1 MSEKNRPKGNPETQG
16 SEGQKK
22 AGGLV
27 SGIAAA
33 FIALLIVFL
42 VFSGVFFFVLRNNLF
57 RLADRFRADFDSNP
71 ILRLVLPPAPTEFD
85 PDAAENLTPLQ
96 LAERYEAYRE
106 LILEMELELGALTE
120 TIETLEA
127 EALTPSAIE
136 GEDGAPLMPQQQLEE
151 IARQRAELE
160 ILYSEVAE
168 AAARGDTEGF
178 RAYYEELDPE
188 AAAAIYESIIKRE
201 AVDSL
206 AEAAARPVGLM
217 DSDAAA
223 ALLRELWAQ
232 DSNLVLAIANV
243 SKAQT
248 LAEILGE
255 MDPILA
261 AEITRELAEFRSFQ
275 EDQIA
280 DSGTSEQ

>member
-178 RAYYEELDPE
+178 RAYYE
-188 AAAAIYESIIKRE
+188 
-201 AVDSL
+201 
-206 AEAAARPVGLM
+206 
-217 DSDAAA
+217 
-223 ALLRELWAQ
+223 
-232 DSNLVLAIANV
+232 
-243 SKAQT
+243 
-248 LAEILGE
+248 
-255 MDPILA
+255 
-261 AEITRELAEFRSFQ
+261 
-275 EDQIA
+275 
-280 DSGTSEQ
+280 